1 MIRRLKDLEQE
12 AMDELDPENYEI
24 VKDQLSTL
32 SKIDNGLYH
41 LDNVYKA
48 GYIDGLQ
55 AAIVAASENSGI
67 NSYTIEIDDIFDDE
81 NEEIHGAED

>member
-1 MIRRLKDLEQE
+1 MLEKLKELEQQ

-41 LDNVYKA
+41 LDNVYKT

-55 AAIVAASENSGI
+55 AAIVAASENNSD
-67 NSYTIEIDDIFDDE
+67 NSYTINLEDIF
-81 NEEIHGAED
+81 

>member
-1 MIRRLKDLEQE
+1 MLEKLKELEQQ
-12 AMDELDPENYEI
+12 AMEELDPENYEI

-41 LDNVYKA
+41 LDNVYKT

-55 AAIVAASENSGI
+55 AAIVAASENNSD
-67 NSYTIEIDDIFDDE
+67 NSYTIDLEDIF
-81 NEEIHGAED
+81 